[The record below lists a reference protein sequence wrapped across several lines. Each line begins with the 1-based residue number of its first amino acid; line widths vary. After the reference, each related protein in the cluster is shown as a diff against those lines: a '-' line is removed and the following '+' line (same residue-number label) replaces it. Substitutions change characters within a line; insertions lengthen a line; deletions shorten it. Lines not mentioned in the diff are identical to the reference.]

1 MKDLFHN
8 LKFVALVDPVV
19 ATASLT
25 AKTVTLDGSFDSGVF
40 EFAVGASGDT
50 LSETVKI
57 ELQVEASTDGT
68 NFSAVS
74 SSDVFG
80 LTPDSS
86 GIVAV
91 IDGAADDSTV
101 YRFGYAGGAAKLKFT
116 VVLTGTH
123 TNGTPVALLGMFGN
137 KRFSSD
143 TTAPTVA

>member
-8 LKFVALVDPVV
+8 LKFVSLVDPVV
-19 ATASLT
+19 ATESLT
-25 AKTVTLDGSFDSGVF
+25 AKTVTLDGSFDSCVF

-50 LSETVKI
+50 LSSSVKI
-57 ELQVEASTDGT
+57 ELKVEESADGT
-68 NFSAVS
+68 TFAAADADN
-74 SSDVFG
+74 VFG

-137 KRFSSD
+137 KRFSGD